1 MYVKDNIGNW
11 LEKLIANNE
20 FGHEDFSIIQTVL
33 KKGYGLFH
41 VEYGTD
47 DRGVPY
53 AEIGVA
59 STRPFEIVSLK
70 LSTPDEVWQD
80 TQCDSDS
87 AEILGVDIEDA
98 CAYCNNHLFPIV
110 HIDITMP
117 GELSRKFVFGYTESG
132 SNDEDDYD
140 LDIEVNDCTNDLS
153 DLYELIFRCS
163 FDPVRFGELNMAQ
176 TVPNMVMCR
185 DYTILYLLEWFIRNT
200 PTMLPEDTKSGE

>member
-11 LEKLIANNE
+11 LEKLIENNE
-20 FGHEDFSIIQTVL
+20 FGRVDFSIIQTVL
-33 KKGYGLFH
+33 NKGYGLFH

-47 DRGVPY
+47 DQGVPY

-59 STRPFEIVSLK
+59 STRHFEIVSPK
-70 LSTPDEVWQD
+70 LSTPDKVWQD
-80 TQCDSDS
+80 SEYDSVS
-87 AEILGVDIEDA
+87 AEVLGVNIEDA
-98 CAYCNNHLFPIV
+98 CAYCNNHLFPIA

-117 GELSRKFVFGYTESG
+117 GEISRKFVFGYSESG
-132 SNDEDDYD
+132 SKDEGDYD

-153 DLYELIFRCS
+153 NLYELIFRCS

-185 DYTILYLLEWFIRNT
+185 DYTILYLLEWIIRNI
-200 PTMLPEDTKSGE
+200 PTMLPGDIQSGE